1 MKMRAEAAKTC
12 FAIISKNAGPRQLWR
27 RHLLAYTPIS
37 HTSRRIMPDNDQT
50 RTILNLTVQIV
61 AAHVRN
67 NQVPIH
73 QLSGLI
79 RQVHE
84 ALALAGTPAAPP
96 VEPEKPA
103 PSVAPRRSVYPDYI
117 ICLEDGRRMKTL
129 KRHLRATYDMSPEQY
144 REKWN
149 LPPDSPMV
157 APNYAAKRSKL
168 AKQLGLGRRTVEAD
182 IEDIEKLEPLE
193 QMPARPWQVVSA
205 PPPVA
210 PPPALE
216 RRPEPTLDS
225 VFRGF
230 PKAQA
235 EPEETE
241 AAPAGGE
248 AASPAQ
254 RRSARKPFSKQL
266 ARTMRP

>member
-1 MKMRAEAAKTC
+1 
-12 FAIISKNAGPRQLWR
+12 
-27 RHLLAYTPIS
+27 
-37 HTSRRIMPDNDQT
+37 MPDIDQT

-67 NQVPIH
+67 NQVPIQ
-73 QLSGLI
+73 QLPDMI

-84 ALALAGTPAAPP
+84 ALAHAGAPAPQP

-103 PSVAPRRSVYPDYI
+103 PAVVARRSVFPDYI

-129 KRHLRATYDMSPEQY
+129 KRHLRSTYDMSPEQY

-149 LPPDSPMV
+149 LPADSPMV
-157 APNYAAKRSKL
+157 APSYAARRSKL
-168 AKQLGLGRRTVEAD
+168 AKQIGLGRRTANAD

-193 QMPARPWQVVSA
+193 QMPARPWQIVSA

-210 PPPALE
+210 PPPTPE

-225 VFRGF
+225 VFGRF
-230 PKAQA
+230 PKAQTDVEENEATPASA
-235 EPEETE
+235 EP
-241 AAPAGGE
+241 
-248 AASPAQ
+248 ASPEQ